1 MIITYSI
8 LEEFLSQKFHS
19 LESIRVDDYSF
30 LGEGD
35 LRVIHIVFRLFRIYL
50 NNENFPNGV
59 DYSDNFGEDI
69 LLSDFQDWV
78 LRRRSDRL
86 GDLGI

>member
-1 MIITYSI
+1 MIIPHSI
-8 LEEFLSQKFHS
+8 LEEFLSQKFLS
-19 LESIRVDDYSF
+19 LESIRVDEYSF

-35 LRVIHIVFRLFRIYL
+35 LSVIHIVFSG
-50 NNENFPNGV
+50 NFPNGV

>member
-19 LESIRVDDYSF
+19 LESIRVDDWSF
-30 LGEGD
+30 FGEGD
-35 LRVIHIVFRLFRIYL
+35 LRVIHIVFSG
-50 NNENFPNGV
+50 NFLKGE
-59 DYSDNFGEDI
+59 DYSDNYGEDI

>member
-1 MIITYSI
+1 MIITQFI
-8 LEEFLSQKFHS
+8 LEEFLSQKFLS
-19 LESIRVDDYSF
+19 LESIRVDDWSF
-30 LGEGD
+30 FGEGD
-35 LRVIHIVFRLFRIYL
+35 LKVIHIVFSG
-50 NNENFPNGV
+50 NFPNGV

-69 LLSDFQDWV
+69 LLSDFQYLV

>member
-1 MIITYSI
+1 MIIPHSI
-8 LEEFLSQKFHS
+8 LEEFLSQKFLS

-35 LRVIHIVFRLFRIYL
+35 LRVIHIVFSG
-50 NNENFPNGV
+50 NFPNGV

-69 LLSDFQDWV
+69 LLSDFQAWV
-78 LRRRSDRL
+78 LRRRSDRI